1 MVASSAFKELSA
13 VLARLESSG
22 SEIRHAAVDEEL
34 TGSDGTVTAELSVDV
49 PILPDGDESDGVSIT
64 ADDAT
69 VEDGRVAVDLAVTV
83 SGDAVATAGETP
95 RDASAQSG
103 SDAGSVPAYKDPEA
117 LRAAYEN
124 HDTFPAMTEAL
135 DVDVTSET
143 VRRHMVKYD
152 IHDPE
157 AATPGGPTTG
167 ESPRRTPDAH
177 EEAASTESA
186 VDTAADDAASSDTA
200 TGDVATGTTAADTV
214 SDDESESERDSTAG
228 SDRVTGSAVTDG
240 GKAALA
246 DTARSQSA
254 SDPTAVV
261 DLLAER
267 PTEPRAD
274 FGLSES
280 VTVGGL
286 TAAINQSRTVHEVAH
301 EIGVSQA
308 TAREFLRSFD
318 LINFVTHPLATEQVT
333 VSVDEIRRRLGP
345 AGR

>member
-34 TGSDGTVTAELSVDV
+34 TDSDGTVTAELSVDV
-49 PILPDGDESDGVSIT
+49 PILPDEDESDGVSIT

-117 LRAAYEN
+117 LRAAYEK

-167 ESPRRTPDAH
+167 EPTRRAPDAH
-177 EEAASTESA
+177 EEAASAESA
-186 VDTAADDAASSDTA
+186 VDAAADDAASSDTA
-200 TGDVATGTTAADTV
+200 TGTTAGDTV

-228 SDRVTGSAVTDG
+228 SDRLTQSAVTDG
-240 GKAALA
+240 GKAAIA
-246 DTARSQSA
+246 DTARTQSA

-267 PTEPRAD
+267 PTESRAD

-280 VTVGGL
+280 VTVGSL